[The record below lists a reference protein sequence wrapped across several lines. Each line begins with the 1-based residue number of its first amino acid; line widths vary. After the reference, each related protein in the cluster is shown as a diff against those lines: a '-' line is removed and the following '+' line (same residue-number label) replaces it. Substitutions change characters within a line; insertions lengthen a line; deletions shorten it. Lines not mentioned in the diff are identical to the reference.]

1 MNKKNLIK
9 RILTG
14 KRISEKE
21 AAFLYENFNILEL
34 GELADSKNNLKAY
47 FNINKHINP
56 TNICV
61 NRCKF
66 CAFSRDIG
74 ETGSYEYTVE
84 KILSYTENAEN
95 EGITEFHIVGGLHP
109 NWSFE
114 YYKILL
120 KELKKNH
127 PNITIKSFTAVEID
141 YFTKITGFSVEKVF
155 EELLESGMQ
164 LMPGGGAEI
173 FAPEIRGQI
182 CPEKISGERWLEII
196 KIAHK
201 KGIKT
206 NCTMLYGHIE
216 NFYHRI
222 AHLSKLRDLQD
233 ETSGFLA
240 FIPLAF
246 HSRNTKIN
254 VHPYTTG
261 IDDLKTIAITRLFL
275 DNIPNIKAY
284 WVMLT
289 EKLAQVALNFGANDL
304 DGTVVREKITHFAD
318 ALSKEGISVD
328 EIVNLIKKAGK
339 IPVERDSFYNE
350 LKIFE

>member
-1 MNKKNLIK
+1 
-9 RILTG
+9 
-14 KRISEKE
+14 
-21 AAFLYENFNILEL
+21 
-34 GELADSKNNLKAY
+34 
-47 FNINKHINP
+47 
-56 TNICV
+56 
-61 NRCKF
+61 
-66 CAFSRDIG
+66 
-74 ETGSYEYTVE
+74 
-84 KILSYTENAEN
+84 
-95 EGITEFHIVGGLHP
+95 
-109 NWSFE
+109 
-114 YYKILL
+114 
-120 KELKKNH
+120 
-127 PNITIKSFTAVEID
+127 
-141 YFTKITGFSVEKVF
+141 
-155 EELLESGMQ
+155 
-164 LMPGGGAEI
+164 
-173 FAPEIRGQI
+173 
-182 CPEKISGERWLEII
+182 
-196 KIAHK
+196 
-201 KGIKT
+201 
-206 NCTMLYGHIE
+206 MLYGHIE